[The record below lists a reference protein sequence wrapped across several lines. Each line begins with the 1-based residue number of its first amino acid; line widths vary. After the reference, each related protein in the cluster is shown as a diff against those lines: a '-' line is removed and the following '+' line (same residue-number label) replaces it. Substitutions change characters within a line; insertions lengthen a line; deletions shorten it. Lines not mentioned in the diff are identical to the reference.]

1 MKEITIWERMDRK
14 KEFKHNHIS
23 DGFYKDELAPK
34 AIDKK
39 QEKIWKNATWRK
51 VKAYLENG
59 KVIYG

>member
-1 MKEITIWERMDRK
+1 MV
-14 KEFKHNHIS
+14 
-23 DGFYKDELAPK
+23 FYKDELAPK